1 MAAARYLKTWGL
13 TSTSPSPN
21 TGRSNKRI
29 LDAIPHARITKA
41 HLIEAAHQG
50 DDAGEEEWV
59 LPTGVDLS
67 GQPTYQMRTILDDVR
82 VNGKTLF
89 LTSCEP
95 TLEPADN
102 LPSNEIKK
110 YHQRKRRKVE
120 RAYIEAEASEE

>member
-1 MAAARYLKTWGL
+1 MKTWGL

-21 TGRSNKRI
+21 TGHSIKRL

-41 HLIEAAHQG
+41 CLIEAAFQG

-59 LPTGVDLS
+59 LPTGVDLNH
-67 GQPTYQMRTILDDVR
+67 MRTILDDVR

-95 TLEPADN
+95 TLKPAEN
-102 LPSNEIKK
+102 LPSNVIKK
-110 YHQRKRRKVE
+110 YRQRKRRKVE
-120 RAYIEAEASEE
+120 RSYIEAEASEE